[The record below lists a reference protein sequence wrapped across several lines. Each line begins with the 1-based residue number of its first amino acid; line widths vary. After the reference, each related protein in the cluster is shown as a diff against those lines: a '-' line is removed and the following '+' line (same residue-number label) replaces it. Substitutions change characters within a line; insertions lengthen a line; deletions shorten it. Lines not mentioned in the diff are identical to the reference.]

1 MLLILGGV
9 VLVGALLLAGVFFAA
24 KWHYGRQL
32 PSVAAIRDI
41 QLQVPLRVYTRD
53 GKLIGEFGAERRA
66 PLRFEQI
73 PQRVIDAFLAAEDD
87 RFFEHPGFDWKGLL
101 RAGFVLAT
109 TGQKSQGGSTITM
122 QLARNVFLS
131 PERSYVRKF
140 KEILLATKLE
150 HELSKQEILETY
162 LNKIFLGQRAY
173 GVGAASLVYFGVE
186 PDELSWAQAAMLAG
200 LPKAPSR
207 DNPVSAPERAKERR
221 NYVLRRLRDLNRI
234 SELDYQ
240 AAVAEPVT
248 LKFSLPLVEVD
259 AHYVAE
265 MVRADMVGRFGEAA
279 YTGGYRVTTTI
290 DSARQAAANRAL
302 RSALVAY
309 DERHGWRGAETRLPE
324 RLLAE
329 TSLARPS
336 TQGLGAFLDSLPTAA
351 GLVPAAVV
359 AFEPGKP
366 LQLLA
371 RSGLIELAPEDY
383 AWARLSAK
391 KPVQRGDVLRVR
403 RDGER
408 WKLAELPEA
417 QGALVALDPRD
428 GSLVSLVGGYDF
440 LLNKYNRV
448 LQAHRQVGSGFKP
461 FLYTSAFQF
470 GFTPASVVLDA
481 PVVFDDANLESA
493 WRPENYGGDFK
504 GPMRLREALVQS
516 RNLVSVRLL
525 QAVGVDFA
533 RDFISRFGLP
543 KDRMPRDLSMALGSG
558 TFTPMEMAR
567 AYSALANGGFLIDPH
582 FIDRIDDSRGQTVF
596 KAKPKVA
603 CPECAQM
610 IVDSSGLAAA
620 GKAAAAAPPVT
631 GAASAQLPVPQPS
644 GEGLAPRVVDA
655 GYIWM
660 VDDIL
665 REVVTRGTAAQA
677 KALGRG
683 DIRGKTGT
691 TNDETDAWFNGFTS
705 QLVAI
710 SWVGFDQPQPLGRGE
725 VGGKASL
732 PMWMDFMRAALK
744 GLPETVI
751 PKPDS
756 LVPVAVDPRSGHLVA
771 NETPG
776 AIVENIPAE
785 RLQQAQTEALQ
796 APREKTVGEDDLF

>member
-53 GKLIGEFGAERRA
+53 AKLIGEFGAERRA
-66 PLRFEQI
+66 PMRFDKI

-221 NYVLRRLRDLNRI
+221 NYVLRRLRDLNKI

-240 AAVAEPVT
+240 AGIAEPVT

-290 DSARQAAANRAL
+290 DSTRQAAANRAL
-302 RSALVAY
+302 RSALIAY

-329 TSLARPS
+329 TTLAKPS
-336 TQGLGAFLDSLPTAA
+336 TQGLGAFLDALPSAA

-371 RSGLIELAPEDY
+371 RSGLVELAPEDY

-525 QAVGVDFA
+525 QAVGVDYA

-567 AYSALANGGFLIDPH
+567 AYSALANGGFLVEPY
-582 FIDRIDDSRGQTVF
+582 FIDQIDDSRGQTVF

-610 IVDSSGLAAA
+610 IVNTSGRIAGGSMAPAAS
-620 GKAAAAAPPVT
+620 
-631 GAASAQLPVPQPS
+631 GAASANAPVAQPS

-655 GYIWM
+655 SYVWM

-756 LVPVAVDPRSGHLVA
+756 LVAVAVDPRSGHLVA
-771 NETPG
+771 NDTPG
-776 AIVENIPAE
+776 AVPENIPAE
-785 RLQQAQTEALQ
+785 RLQQAQTEAQQ
-796 APREKTVGEDDLF
+796 APREKAVGEDDLF

>member
-1 MLLILGGV
+1 MRLPSRMLLILAGLI
-9 VLVGALLLAGVFFAA
+9 LVGFGLLTGAFFAA
-24 KWHYGRQL
+24 QWHYGRQL
-32 PSVAAIRDI
+32 PPVSAIREI

-66 PLRFEQI
+66 PLRYDQM
-73 PQRVIDAFLAAEDD
+73 PQRIVDAFLAAEDD
-87 RFFEHPGFDWKGLL
+87 RFFDHPGVDWKGLL

-140 KEILLATKLE
+140 KEILLAMRME
-150 HELSKQEILETY
+150 HELTKQEILETY

-173 GVGAASLVYFGVE
+173 GVGAAAQVYFGVE
-186 PDELSWAQAAMLAG
+186 PAELSWSQAALLAG

-221 NYVLRRLRDLNRI
+221 NYVLRRLRSLEKI

-240 AAVAEPVT
+240 AALAEPVT
-248 LKFSLPLVEVD
+248 LRAALPMVDVD

-265 MVRADMVGRFGEAA
+265 MVRAEMVSRYGEGA
-279 YTGGYRVTTTI
+279 YTGGYRVTATI
-290 DSARQAAANRAL
+290 DSTRQAAANRAV
-302 RSALVAY
+302 RAALIAY
-309 DERHGWRGAETRLPE
+309 EERHGWRGPETVLPE
-324 RLLAE
+324 SLLAE
-329 TSLARPS
+329 TQTGRASAD
-336 TQGLGAFLDSLPTAA
+336 GLGGFLDALPTAA

-359 AFEPGKP
+359 SFDAGS
-366 LQLLA
+366 LRLLT
-371 RSGLIELAPEDY
+371 RSSGLVDLAPEDY
-383 AWARLSAK
+383 KWAGLSAK
-391 KPVQRGDVLRVR
+391 KTLKRGDVVRVR

-408 WKLAELPEA
+408 WRLAKLPQA
-417 QGALVALDPRD
+417 QGSLVALDPHD
-428 GSLVSLVGGYDF
+428 GALVALVGGYDF

-470 GFTPASVVLDA
+470 GFTPASIVLDA
-481 PVVFDDANLESA
+481 PVVFDDANLEGA

-543 KDRMPRDLSMALGSG
+543 KDRMPRDLSMALGSA

-567 AYSALANGGFLIDPH
+567 AYSVLANGGFLVEPY
-582 FIDRIDDSRGQTVF
+582 FIDEILDSRGQSLF
-596 KAKPKVA
+596 KAKPLVA
-603 CPECAQM
+603 CAECAQQ
-610 IVDSSGLAAA
+610 IVDSSSQT
-620 GKAAAAAPPVT
+620 AAAAPGKP
-631 GAASAQLPVPQPS
+631 AAALPPTPSAD
-644 GEGLAPRVVDA
+644 GLAPQVVDP
-655 GYIWM
+655 GLVWM
-660 VDDIL
+660 VDDVL
-665 REVVTRGTAAQA
+665 REVVTRGTATQA
-677 KALGRG
+677 RALGRA

-691 TNDETDAWFNGFTS
+691 TNDETDAWFNGFNT

-710 SWVGFDQPQPLGRGE
+710 TWVGFDQPQPLGRGE
-725 VGGKASL
+725 VGGRAAL
-732 PMWMDFMRAALK
+732 PIWIDFMRTALK
-744 GLPETVI
+744 GRPESVLPT
-751 PKPDS
+751 PS
-756 LVPVAVDPRSGHLVA
+756 TLVPVAVDSRSGRPMA
-771 NETPG
+771 TETPG
-776 AIVENIPAE
+776 AITEYMPAE
-785 RLQQAQTEALQ
+785 RLQQVQQDAER
-796 APREKTVGEDDLF
+796 APPEKTVSEDELF